1 MSART
6 KLSSKF
12 QISIPKAVRQSQN
25 WRAGQTFV
33 FLPKG
38 KGVILM
44 PVPDMAELDG
54 IARGADPEGYR
65 DRSDRT

>member
-1 MSART
+1 MAARA

-12 QISIPKAVRQSQN
+12 QISIPKEVREAQN

-38 KGVILM
+38 RGVILM
-44 PVPDMAELDG
+44 PVPDIADLHG
-54 IARGADPEGYR
+54 IARGANPEGYR
-65 DRSDRT
+65 DRTDRT